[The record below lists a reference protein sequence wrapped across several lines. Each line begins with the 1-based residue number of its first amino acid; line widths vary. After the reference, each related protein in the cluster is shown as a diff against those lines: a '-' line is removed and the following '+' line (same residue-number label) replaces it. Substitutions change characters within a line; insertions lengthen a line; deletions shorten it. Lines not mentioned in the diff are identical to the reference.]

1 VDSWRI
7 SPECGVPW
15 KTGLPWLSR
24 LTIYGA
30 DGKSRGH
37 LRQWSWDDVIFRREL
52 KLISPTK
59 DGITVFRAEK
69 SFALGQSAVRAGEM
83 LVARW
88 PDANALVRVEKVAAN
103 DVIYFRLPDAAGEDF
118 AGASKSIGD
127 PQARE
132 RIMEFASLAEAAAK
146 GQPQEKAQAMVALGD
161 AFEAAW
167 KRSRKNADETFSQGG
182 ASLVLRENG
191 HALGFTNLFEDLTLF
206 YQVPGLPKEARDE
219 YIQL

>member
-1 VDSWRI
+1 MPVRGTSGPVRSGMAIRTGATRLKWTPRVVYFAKRRQEWSEIPDQLAI
-7 SPECGVPW
+7 F
-15 KTGLPWLSR
+15 KTMLSR
-24 LTIYGA
+24 R
-30 DGKSRGH
+30 K
-37 LRQWSWDDVIFRREL
+37 
-52 KLISPTK
+52 
-59 DGITVFRAEK
+59 
-69 SFALGQSAVRAGEM
+69 
-83 LVARW
+83 
-88 PDANALVRVEKVAAN
+88 
-103 DVIYFRLPDAAGEDF
+103 AAGEDF